1 MHPRNRHLSRY
12 DLKQLSKICP
22 ELAPHV
28 LKNKFGDDSV
38 DFSNPLSVKLLNK
51 AILMD
56 SYKVGWWDIPDHFLC
71 PPIPGRV
78 DYIHYLADLLAS
90 LNQGKIPLGY
100 TIRVLDVG
108 VGANCIYPLIGTAEY
123 SWSFVGS
130 EVDQKALEAAQY
142 ILDQNKI
149 SSIQLRLQKNSSS
162 IFMGIL
168 ESDEL
173 FDITMCNPPFHA
185 SAEESAMGSNRK
197 LKNLGLKKD
206 VLNFGG
212 KGHELWCPGGER
224 AFVGKMIKESASY
237 SDQVLWF
244 TSLVSKGE
252 NLASLEAALK
262 NVQAKE
268 VRIVEM
274 FQGQKKSRFIAW
286 SFKNKKQHDEWT
298 KKRWI

>member
-22 ELAPHV
+22 ELATHV

-90 LNQGKIPLGY
+90 LNQGKIPLGH
-100 TIRVLDVG
+100 TVRVLDVG

-130 EVDQKALEAAQY
+130 EVDQKALEAAQN

-149 SSIQLRLQKNSSS
+149 TSIQLRLQKNSSF
-162 IFMGIL
+162 IFQGVL

-185 SAEESAMGSNRK
+185 SAEEAAMGSNRK

-224 AFVGKMIKESASY
+224 AFVGKMIKESASF

-268 VRIVEM
+268 VRIIEM
-274 FQGQKKSRFIAW
+274 FQGQKKSRFLAW
-286 SFKNKKQHDEWT
+286 SFKNKKQQDEWA

>member
-90 LNQGKIPLGY
+90 LNQGKIPSGP
-100 TIRVLDVG
+100 IVKVLDVG

-142 ILDQNKI
+142 ILDKNKI
-149 SSIQLRLQKNSSS
+149 TSIELRLQKNSSF
-162 IFMGIL
+162 IFQGIL

-185 SAEESAMGSNRK
+185 SAEEAAMGSNRK

-224 AFVGKMIKESASY
+224 AFVGQMIKESANFA
-237 SDQVLWF
+237 DQVLWF

-252 NLASLEAALK
+252 NLASLEEALK
-262 NVQAKE
+262 NVKAKE
-268 VRIVEM
+268 VRIIEM
-274 FQGQKKSRFIAW
+274 FQGQKKSRFLAW
-286 SFKNKKQHDEWT
+286 SFKNKKQLNEWAE
-298 KKRWI
+298 KRWI

>member
-12 DLKQLSKICP
+12 DLKQLSKTCP

-38 DFSNPLSVKLLNK
+38 DFANPLSVKLLNK

-56 SYKVGWWDIPDHFLC
+56 CYKVGWWDIPDHFLS

-78 DYIHYLADLLAS
+78 DYILYLADLLAS
-90 LNQGKIPLGY
+90 LNQGKIPSGSGVK
-100 TIRVLDVG
+100 VLDVG
-108 VGANCIYPLIGTAEY
+108 VGANCIYPLIGSAEY

-130 EVDQKALEAAQY
+130 EVDQKALEAAQH

-185 SAEESAMGSNRK
+185 SAEEAAIGSNRK

-224 AFVGKMIKESASY
+224 AFVGQMIKESANF

-252 NLASLEAALK
+252 NLAGLEAALK
-262 NVQAKE
+262 DVQAKE
-268 VRIVEM
+268 VRIIEM
-274 FQGQKKSRFIAW
+274 FQGQKKSRFLAW
-286 SFKNKKQHDEWT
+286 SFKNKKQQDEWA